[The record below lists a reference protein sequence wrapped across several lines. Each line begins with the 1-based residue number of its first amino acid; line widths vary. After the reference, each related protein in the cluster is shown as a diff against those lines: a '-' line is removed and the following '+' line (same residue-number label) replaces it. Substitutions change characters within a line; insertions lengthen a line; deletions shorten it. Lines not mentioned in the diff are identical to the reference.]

1 MTIITDDCIGCGFCA
16 ELCHKIELKNRRAY
30 VISCANCDPCS
41 IIEYDCPGGAIKLKE
56 MET

>member
-1 MTIITDDCIGCGFCA
+1 MPIPYDDAGDNIVN
-16 ELCHKIELKNRRAY
+16 EPEIMPESN
-30 VISCANCDPCS
+30 CANCDPCS